1 MILNFI
7 WNTSPD
13 IFSFGPFQLKW
24 LTALLVVGILVG
36 RNLLF
41 FICKKEDATLNEARS
56 VFNFTLIGAILG
68 ARLFYVAFMEPDIL
82 FNKPAQILFPFEFGQ
97 GFKFVGI
104 GQFSMLGAIAGV
116 IIILLIY
123 ARLKRRPF
131 LWLLDKG
138 LLLLLVIVIFMRI
151 GNLFQS
157 EYFGK
162 PTDSPTGIL
171 AVNKVEQGLLK
182 VPCCAMRNP
191 NGENPLDTVSV
202 MKGKAMLHGGVGYE
216 PLIVYIFFKDGATE
230 QLVNEFLIGDVKT
243 YLFELSDQI
252 FEPGTEPLHYTIFV
266 DAANN
271 YIARI
276 QTIGLARHP
285 LQLYEGVIFLILLIA
300 LIWYWKKHVKKLP
313 AGRMAGLLIISISSI
328 HFTVEFMN
336 MLTRPL
342 IKSVPL
348 TIDQYICL
356 VIFLFGIV
364 LLITSFKSKKV
375 QSIR

>member
-7 WNTSPD
+7 WNISPD

-24 LTALLVVGILVG
+24 LTALLVVGVLAG
-36 RNLLF
+36 RKLLF
-41 FICKKEDATLNEARS
+41 YIYKKEGANLDEAGS
-56 VFNFTLIGAILG
+56 VFNFTLVGAIIG
-68 ARLFYVAFMEPDIL
+68 ARLFYVALIEPDIL
-82 FNKPAQILFPFEFGQ
+82 FKKPAQIFFPFEFSH

-104 GQFSMLGAIAGV
+104 GQFSMLGALAGV

-123 ARLKRRPF
+123 AKLKSRPF

-138 LLLLLVIVIFMRI
+138 LPLMLVIIIFLRV

-162 PTDSPTGIL
+162 PTDSPIGIL
-171 AVNKVEQGLLK
+171 AVDKIEQGLLK

-202 MKGKAMLHGGVGYE
+202 KKGKAMLHEGVGYE
-216 PLIVYIFFKDGATE
+216 PLIAYIFFKDGTTE

-266 DAANN
+266 DTANN
-271 YIARI
+271 YMARI

-285 LQLYEGVIFLILLIA
+285 LQLYEGVAFLILMLAMIR
-300 LIWYWKKHVKKLP
+300 YWNKHLKELL
-313 AGRMAGLLIISISSI
+313 AGRMAGLLIMSISVI
-328 HFTVEFMN
+328 HFIIEFMN
-336 MLTRPL
+336 VLTRPL
-342 IKSVPL
+342 IKSIPL
-348 TIDQYICL
+348 TVDQYICFP
-356 VIFLFGIV
+356 IFLFGLA
-364 LLITSFKSKKV
+364 LLIASAKNKKL
-375 QSIR
+375 

>member
-7 WNTSPD
+7 WDINPE
-13 IFSFGPFQLKW
+13 IFSFGPFQIKW
-24 LTALLVVGILVG
+24 LTALLVVAILVA
-36 RNLLF
+36 RKLLF
-41 FICKKEDATLNEARS
+41 FICKKEGGNVGEARS
-56 VFNFTLIGAILG
+56 VFNFTLVGAIMG
-68 ARLFYVAFMEPDIL
+68 ARLFYVAFIEPDIL
-82 FNKPAQILFPFEFGQ
+82 FNKPAQILFPFEFSQ
-97 GFKFVGI
+97 GFKFIGI
-104 GQFSMLGAIAGV
+104 GQFSMLGALAGV

-123 ARLKRRPF
+123 AKLKRRPF

-138 LLLLLVIVIFMRI
+138 LLLMLVIIIFLRV
-151 GNLFQS
+151 GNVFQS

-162 PTDSPTGIL
+162 PTDSPIGIL
-171 AVNKVEQGLLK
+171 ATDKIEKGLLK

-202 MKGKAMLHGGVGYE
+202 KKGKAMLHEGIGYE
-216 PLIVYIFFKDGATE
+216 PLIAYVFFKDGATE

-271 YIARI
+271 YMARI

-285 LQLYEGVIFLILLIA
+285 LQLYEGVVFLILMLVMIR
-300 LIWYWKKHVKKLP
+300 YWNKHLNKLE
-313 AGRMAGLLIISISSI
+313 AGRMAGLLIMSISGI
-328 HFTVEFMN
+328 HFMIEFMN
-336 MLTRPL
+336 VLTRPL

-348 TIDQYICL
+348 TIDQYGCIP
-356 VIFLFGIV
+356 IFLFGIAI
-364 LLITSFKSKKV
+364 LITSYKNKK
-375 QSIR
+375 I